1 MTINEQI
8 EYWIST
14 AEHDLPVAESL
25 FEKGHYVWCLFIGH
39 LILEKIIK
47 AHFVKDTEHT
57 PPKIHDLVKLANRT
71 KLPLTQEQLEFL
83 DEVMDFQL
91 EARYPD
97 YKEYLYK
104 TCDKKL
110 TTEKFNQIKEMYL
123 WLKSRLT

>member
-8 EYWIST
+8 EYWVST

-47 AHFVKDTEHT
+47 AHFVKDTEQT

-71 KLPLTQEQLEFL
+71 KLQLTQEQLEFL
-83 DEVMDFQL
+83 LRVNNFNL
-91 EARYPD
+91 ENRYPD
-97 YKEYLYK
+97 YKQNLYK
-104 TCDKKL
+104 TL
-110 TTEKFNQIKEMYL
+110 TKNYSEENFNKIKEIYF
-123 WLKSRLT
+123 WLKSLLT

>member
-8 EYWIST
+8 EYWVST

-47 AHFVKDTEHT
+47 AHFVKDTEQT
-57 PPKIHDLVKLANRT
+57 PPKIHDLVKLASKT

-83 DEVMDFQL
+83 LRVNNFNL
-91 EARYPD
+91 ENRYPD
-97 YKEYLYK
+97 YKQNLYK
-104 TCDKKL
+104 IL
-110 TTEKFNQIKEMYL
+110 TKNYSEENFNKIKEIYF
-123 WLKSRLT
+123 WLKSLLT

>member
-8 EYWIST
+8 EYWVST

-71 KLPLTQEQLEFL
+71 KLHLTQEQLEFL
-83 DEVMDFQL
+83 LRVNNFNL
-91 EARYPD
+91 ENRYPD
-97 YKEYLYK
+97 YKQNLYK
-104 TCDKKL
+104 TL
-110 TTEKFNQIKEMYL
+110 TKNYSEENFNKIKEIYF
-123 WLKSRLT
+123 WLKSLLT

>member
-8 EYWIST
+8 EYWVST

-47 AHFVKDTEHT
+47 AHFVKDTEQT
-57 PPKIHDLVKLANRT
+57 PPKIHDLVKLASKT

-83 DEVMDFQL
+83 LRVNNFNL
-91 EARYPD
+91 ENRYPD
-97 YKEYLYK
+97 YKQNLYK
-104 TCDKKL
+104 TL
-110 TTEKFNQIKEMYL
+110 TKNYSEENFNKIKEIYF
-123 WLKSRLT
+123 WLKSLLT